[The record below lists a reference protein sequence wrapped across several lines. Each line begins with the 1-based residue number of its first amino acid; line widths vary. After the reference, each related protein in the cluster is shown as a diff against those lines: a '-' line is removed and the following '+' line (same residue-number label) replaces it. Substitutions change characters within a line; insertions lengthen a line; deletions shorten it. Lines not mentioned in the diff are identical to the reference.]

1 MNIILLYV
9 IILLLLLSLGGNI
22 NKVTT
27 SLIKPSI
34 YPPNYLFG
42 LMWSILFIIFPIFLY
57 YSSYSL
63 QIIGLVYFSLVLL
76 WTPLF
81 SYTESTLV
89 GFIYLLFVFILT
101 ILLLTLSITVYHNPY
116 SWLLIPQLL
125 WVGFATLISYFLY
138 KLN

>member
-9 IILLLLLSLGGNI
+9 IILVLLLSLGGNI
-22 NKVTT
+22 NKVTST
-27 SLIKPSI
+27 LIKPSI

-63 QIIGLVYFSLVLL
+63 QISGLVYFSLVLL

-81 SYTESTLV
+81 SYTKSTLV

-125 WVGFATLISYFLY
+125 WVGFATIISFFLY